1 MKPTGMHVPRFSRD
15 LWLNLTAFVV
25 VVCAFGAYV
34 YAEKQID
41 RANESRIQSY
51 LLADELRQSS
61 DDLTRMVRTYVT
73 TGDPRYKQHY
83 QDILSIRD
91 GKLPRPLDY
100 QNIYWDLV
108 LADQPRPRANGQA
121 ISLLERMRQAG
132 FTAEEF
138 ALLKQA
144 KANSDALTRTEFAA
158 MALVE
163 STQPL
168 TDAVHHQAALML
180 YDTAYHQAK
189 QDIMRPINAFYSM
202 MEKRTQEAVHRRE
215 LIATL
220 LRVLFVSLFLVLV
233 FTLWRAYRTLNT
245 TLGGSANALYERIAR
260 LGSGDFSS
268 PIPVARGRENSV
280 MGWLSE
286 TQIKLSQIDAERGQ
300 MENEV
305 RQQRDLFISGAVV
318 LFKWRHVPGGPVA
331 FVSPNVEQLL
341 GYSATNF
348 SSGRVGFSS
357 LIHPDDLD
365 RVAQTISAASEG
377 DARNFEHEPY
387 RVTRRDGSVA
397 WLLDHTLV
405 IRDVQGRATHYLS
418 HLLDITARKQAE
430 ARIQYLANF
439 DALTGLPNR
448 TQLDDHLKYAVTV
461 AKRHSGHLALMFID
475 IDHFKDIN
483 DTLGHSVGDV
493 LLIELAKRLQ
503 QMLRGEDVV
512 SRLGGDEFI
521 VMLPG
526 MDERSA
532 AHVAQKLLAAIG
544 EPYGIEQH
552 DLSVTASIGIALYP
566 GDGEDLES
574 LSKKADTAMYRA
586 KQEGRNGYRFFTAEM
601 QARSAR
607 HLQLGNALRHALE
620 RDELSVHYQPQ
631 LALHSGQLIG
641 AEALLRWQHPE
652 LGWVSPAEF
661 IPVAEDNGFILQ
673 IGEWV
678 LRHAVQQATAWR
690 ATGLSPLV
698 MAVNLSAVQF
708 RHPALPDLVTRI
720 LDEAGLPP
728 EYLELELTEGV
739 AMNDPQ
745 GAIAIMNNLHER
757 GVRMSIDDFGTGYSS
772 LGYLKKFNA
781 YKLKIDQSFVRDI
794 STDSEDKAIV
804 SAIIQMAKSLGLA
817 TIAEGVETE
826 SQLAFLREQGC
837 DEVQGFYYSKPLTA
851 ESFATFARAV
861 GSIHD

>member
-1 MKPTGMHVPRFSRD
+1 MKPTGQHVPRFTRD
-15 LWLNLTAFVV
+15 LWLSLAALIVV
-25 VVCAFGAYV
+25 MLAFGAYV

-41 RANESRIQSY
+41 SANESRIQSY

-83 QDILSIRD
+83 QEILAIRD
-91 GKLPRPLDY
+91 GKQPRPLDY

-108 LADQPRPRANGQA
+108 LADQPRPRANGPTV
-121 ISLLERMRQAG
+121 SLLERMRQAG
-132 FTAEEF
+132 FTEAEF

-158 MALVE
+158 MALIE
-163 STQPL
+163 TTPPP
-168 TDAVHHQAALML
+168 TDAVYHRAALML
-180 YDTAYHQAK
+180 NDTAYHQAK
-189 QDIMRPINAFYSM
+189 QAIMRPINTFYTL
-202 MEKRTQEAVHRRE
+202 METRTQAAVHQRE
-215 LIATL
+215 RIATL
-220 LRVLFVSLFLVLV
+220 LRVLFAGLFSMLM

-268 PIPVARGRENSV
+268 AIPVARGRENSV

-286 TQIKLSQIDAERGQ
+286 TQIKLSQLDAERGQ

-318 LFKWRHVPGGPVA
+318 LFKWRHAPGGPVE
-331 FVSPNVEQLL
+331 FVSPNVERLL
-341 GYSATNF
+341 GYSAANLL
-348 SSGRVGFSS
+348 SGRVGYRA

-365 RVAQTISAASEG
+365 RVIQEISRASESN
-377 DARNFEHEPY
+377 ARNFEHEPY
-387 RVTRRDGSVA
+387 RVTRRDGSEL

-405 IRDVQGRATHYLS
+405 IRDAQGHATHYLS
-418 HLLDITARKQAE
+418 HLLDITARKNAE
-430 ARIQYLANF
+430 ARIQFLANF

-448 TQLDDHLKYAVTV
+448 AQLDDHMTYAINV
-461 AKRHSGHLALMFID
+461 AKRHSGCLALMFID

-493 LLIELAKRLQ
+493 LLIELAKRLH
-503 QMLRGEDVV
+503 QMLRAEDVV
-512 SRLGGDEFI
+512 ARLGGDEFI
-521 VMLPG
+521 VMLPS

-532 AHVAQKLLAAIG
+532 AHVAHKLLAAIG
-544 EPYGIEQH
+544 EPYGIELH

-574 LSKKADTAMYRA
+574 LSKKADTAMYRV

-620 RDELSVHYQPQ
+620 RNEFSVHYQPQ
-631 LALHSGQLIG
+631 IALCDGRVIG

-652 LGWVSPAEF
+652 LGLVSPAEF
-661 IPVAEDNGFILQ
+661 ISVAEDNGFILQ

-678 LRHAVQQATAWR
+678 LRHAVQQATSWR
-690 ATGLSPLV
+690 TTDLPPLV
-698 MAVNLSAVQF
+698 IAVNLSAVQF
-708 RHPALPDLVTRI
+708 RHPALPELVTRI

-728 EYLELELTEGV
+728 EFLELELTEGV
-739 AMNDPQ
+739 AMHNPQ

-757 GVRMSIDDFGTGYSS
+757 GIRMSIDDFGTGYSS

-826 SQLAFLREQGC
+826 SQLAYLREQGC
-837 DEVQGFYYSKPLTA
+837 DEVQGYYYSKPLTA
-851 ESFATFARAV
+851 ESFAAFVSAANANHT
-861 GSIHD
+861 